1 MVAPSISWTSK
12 NLTISQV
19 NNQVKV
25 SWNAAT
31 INNNYSSHTLK
42 YTLVCQLKGQG
53 TTGQYTTTT
62 TSTSVTFTPPAYNTV
77 LFFQVTAFADNVS
90 GSVYSTS
97 SEATFLPA
105 SVTTPGKPTVT
116 LSGNTFKISWTA
128 STGQYGAAG
137 SSVWYRVHYFDS
149 AGVVTKSYS
158 TYVQTTTNSAEITK
172 WVSASTTDITCS
184 FFVVAFYD
192 VAASTDSAIATYTLT
207 A

>member
-1 MVAPSISWTSK
+1 M
-12 NLTISQV
+12 
-19 NNQVKV
+19 
-25 SWNAAT
+25 
-31 INNNYSSHTLK
+31 Y
-42 YTLVCQLKGQG
+42 GEE
-53 TTGQYTTTT
+53 
-62 TSTSVTFTPPAYNTV
+62 
-77 LFFQVTAFADNVS
+77 LFFQVYAYADNVS
-90 GSVYSTS
+90 GGKYSVDTYGVIK
-97 SEATFLPA
+97 PP

-116 LSGNTFKISWTA
+116 LSGDKFKISWTA

-158 TYVQTTTNSAEITK
+158 TYVEATKNSAEITK

-192 VAASTDSAIATYTLT
+192 VAVSKDSATATYTLT